1 VEMSELIAYSA
12 PESQVAEAYRT
23 VYSGLQSAAGGA
35 LFKTIAV
42 TSALPG
48 AGKSVVAANLAVVA
62 AQAGKKIL
70 LVDCNFGHPM
80 QHTIFHLDNRG
91 ISDCI
96 MANGNWTAFC
106 QPTSQS
112 RLDLLAAGTAAA
124 NVVSSEK
131 LRQLLN
137 NIQLSYDLIFLDAS
151 SVLAGV
157 GALSVAV
164 AADGVLLVVASG
176 EERPQDARLV
186 KKRLLQAKAHI
197 VGCVLNRAQVGK
209 GYDDYY
215 CRQGG
220 NLQ

>member
-1 VEMSELIAYSA
+1 MSDLIAYSA

-23 VYSGLQSAAGGA
+23 VYSGLQPAAGGA

-48 AGKSVVAANLAVVA
+48 AGKSLVAANLAVVA

-91 ISDCI
+91 LSDCI
-96 MANGNWTAFC
+96 MANGDWTAFC

-137 NIQLSYDLIFLDAS
+137 NIQLSYDLVFLDAS

-164 AADGVLLVVASG
+164 AADGVLIVVVSG

-186 KKRLLQAKAHI
+186 KKRLLQANAHI
-197 VGCVLNRAQVGK
+197 VGCVLNRAQVGQ

>member
-1 VEMSELIAYSA
+1 MSELIAYSA

-23 VYSGLQSAAGGA
+23 VYSGLQSAAGDA
-35 LFKTIAV
+35 LFKTIVV

-96 MANGNWTAFC
+96 MANGDWTAFC

-137 NIQLSYDLIFLDAS
+137 NIQLSYDLVFLDAS

-164 AADGVLLVVASG
+164 AADGVLIVVVSG

>member
-1 VEMSELIAYSA
+1 MSELIAYSA

-23 VYSGLQSAAGGA
+23 VYSGLQSAAGDA

-96 MANGNWTAFC
+96 MANGDWTAFC
-106 QPTSQS
+106 QPTGQE
-112 RLDLLAAGTAAA
+112 RLDLLAMGSVAAS
-124 NVVSSEK
+124 VLSTERLQQMLDDMQV
-131 LRQLLN
+131 
-137 NIQLSYDLIFLDAS
+137 SYDLIVLDTS
-151 SVLAGV
+151 SVLAGI
-157 GALSVAV
+157 GALSVAA

-220 NLQ
+220 NRQ